1 MGLYE
6 DLYEKYKK
14 QAELD
19 VKSPGDVKSLIF
31 SELMHVRIVKNLLKE
46 IFPLKEAITSDEL
59 KEIMEIVEK
68 WEKKLAQKVEHH

>member
-6 DLYEKYKK
+6 DLYEEYIK
-14 QAELD
+14 QDELD

-31 SELMHVRIVKNLLKE
+31 SELMRVRIVKNLLEE

-59 KEIMEIVEK
+59 HDIMEIVEK
-68 WEKKLAQKVEHH
+68 WEKQLADKVEHH